1 MDITTLAA
9 WGEFLGGIAVIFSLI
24 YVATQIRQ
32 GSKLLRVST
41 TASTHELRLSP
52 QMLIS
57 QDSELAEIWWKGI
70 DDFASLSE
78 VERRQFDPLAH
89 MYFFVDNQSYQFL
102 QEGIISPLAW
112 DNVDRELRWK
122 LAQPGLR

>member
-1 MDITTLAA
+1 
-9 WGEFLGGIAVIFSLI
+9 
-24 YVATQIRQ
+24 
-32 GSKLLRVST
+32 
-41 TASTHELRLSP
+41 
-52 QMLIS
+52 MLIS